1 MANLTITRCRPVQVI
16 RQFTGPLA
24 EAVDEGQ
31 YVRLNTSNGMIE
43 KGNATNA
50 GESRD
55 GGIAINSGVARQ
67 SITVVADGIVDV
79 GNALDALAYDADV
92 FLSDTDGTF
101 ADAAGTVSKIAGTV
115 VPGWGHTTADK
126 LLRVKDL

>member
-1 MANLTITRCRPVQVI
+1 MANLTISRCRPVQVY

-24 EAVDEGQ
+24 EAVSEGE
-31 YVRLNTSNGMIE
+31 YCRLNTGSGMIE

-50 GESRD
+50 AESRD

-67 SITVVADGIVDV
+67 AITVVADGIVDV
-79 GNALDALAYDADV
+79 GDALNALAYDADV
-92 FLSDTDGTF
+92 FLSDTDGKF

-115 VPGWGHTTADK
+115 VPGWANTTADK